1 MRTCMTVN
9 CQHFYV
15 SAHAHNIPISP
26 SRPCLFTFV
35 TVYPHTRMR
44 TRAEEPGDWVRALY
58 DYEATNDEELSFVE
72 GQLLRV
78 LRRDENGV
86 DDGWW
91 EGELDG
97 RVGVFPSLVVEEL
110 MAAAS
115 NSNSQ
120 VRRRVA
126 CC

>member
-1 MRTCMTVN
+1 
-9 CQHFYV
+9 
-15 SAHAHNIPISP
+15 
-26 SRPCLFTFV
+26 
-35 TVYPHTRMR
+35 MR

-110 MAAAS
+110 MTSSAAAS

-120 VRRRVA
+120 VRGM
-126 CC
+126 

>member
-1 MRTCMTVN
+1 M
-9 CQHFYV
+9 
-15 SAHAHNIPISP
+15 
-26 SRPCLFTFV
+26 LTFV
-35 TVYPHTRMR
+35 TVTVYAHTHAC
-44 TRAEEPGDWVRALY
+44 AEEPGDWVRALY

-110 MAAAS
+110 MTSAS